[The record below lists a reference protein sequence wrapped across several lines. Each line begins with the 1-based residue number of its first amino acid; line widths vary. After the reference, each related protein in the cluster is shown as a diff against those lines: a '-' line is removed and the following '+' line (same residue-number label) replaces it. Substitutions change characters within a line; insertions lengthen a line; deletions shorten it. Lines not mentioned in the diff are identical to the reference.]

1 MCDADEHLVEGAMI
15 RLSNEHCC
23 LVPQRE
29 GKEMKR
35 YEEGTAAIV
44 ATADATI
51 ALLQASSVCWPTSLS
66 TRPVQP

>member
-1 MCDADEHLVEGAMI
+1 MEGAMI
-15 RLSNEHCC
+15 RICNEYCC

-29 GKEMKR
+29 GTEMTR

-66 TRPVQP
+66 TRPLQP